1 VDVSEYKHGHVKPQ
15 ADRPPQLRHERRFVT
30 NNHLPI
36 LKLSISSV
44 AVIASVEL
52 RFGPD
57 TFFSALF

>member
-1 VDVSEYKHGHVKPQ
+1 VKPQ